1 MIYSLKG
8 TLIHRMQGFVVID
21 CGGVGYKCSTSMST
35 IRELPQTGNEVML
48 YTHMA
53 VREDSVELFGFA
65 TTQEL
70 ECFKMLTSV
79 SGVGAKVGIAI
90 LSEFSPEKV
99 AVCIG
104 SNDAKTL
111 TKASGVGNKLAQRI
125 ILELKDKM
133 KKLDT
138 KGKELSLSGNTA
150 APESDFTNIRNA
162 VEALGVL
169 GYSSDDVMPV
179 LSKFDGNLSVEEL
192 IHKTLLELG
201 RK

>member
-8 TLIHRMQGFVVID
+8 TLIHRMQGFVVIE
-21 CGGVGYKCSTSMST
+21 CGGVGYKCNTSLST
-35 IRELPQTGNEVML
+35 IRDLPQTGSEALL
-48 YTHMA
+48 YTHMV

-70 ECFKMLTSV
+70 ECFKMLTGV

-111 TKASGVGNKLAQRI
+111 TKAAGVGNKLAQRI
-125 ILELKDKM
+125 VLELKDKM
-133 KKLDT
+133 KKLDI
-138 KGKELSLSGNTA
+138 KSKDISSSSKSA
-150 APESDFTNIRNA
+150 VAESDFVNIRNA

-169 GYSSDDVMPV
+169 GYSSDDVMPI
-179 LSKFDGNLSVEEL
+179 LSAFDSSLSVEEL
-192 IHKTLLELG
+192 IHKTLLEMG

>member
-8 TLIHRMQGFVVID
+8 ILIHRMQGFVVID
-21 CGGVGYKCSTSMST
+21 CGGVGYKCSTSVST

-138 KGKELSLSGNTA
+138 KGKELPLSVNTA
-150 APESDFTNIRNA
+150 AQESDFTNIRNA